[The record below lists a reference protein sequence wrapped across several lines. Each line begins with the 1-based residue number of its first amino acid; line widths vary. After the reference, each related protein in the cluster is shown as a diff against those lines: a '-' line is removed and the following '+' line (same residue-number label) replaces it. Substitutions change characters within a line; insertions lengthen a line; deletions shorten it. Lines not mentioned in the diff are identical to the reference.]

1 MNIFKNILK
10 NILKNRVSAGAAI
23 GLIIAIFLGVL
34 NAFSVFNGL
43 NLKFTDSLYTKNQP
57 SKDII
62 IIAIDEKSTMPQPDG
77 LGYYASWSRKN
88 FTTMLEKLKNENPK
102 VIAFDILFRTPTQG
116 ISSEDLQSIQTEIGT
131 QASNKARFELYEK
144 FFSENSNPL
153 KNKTDEDF
161 AKKLEE
167 FDNIILA
174 FNGDP
179 NGQAYPLKKFI
190 QNSTLGNVNSAQ
202 DSDGIM
208 RRAKPITYIENDK
221 KYYDDIALASAK
233 SFLGKEKIELPL
245 EDDNLMVNYFADP
258 FGFPAVSFV
267 DVMNGNF
274 EAGMFKNKIALIGV
288 NSFRANEDRV
298 NTPKSNTLPMPG
310 VEFIANEIQTIIDG
324 DFLTNQSKIAQ
335 IITILTIAILLT
347 IAYNFL
353 GITLSIIL
361 ALSAIGI
368 EIAAA
373 HFAYS
378 RGLIINMVYPFLAI
392 MLSYLASWVYKYF
405 IADKNKRE
413 LKSAFGHYVSGELV
427 EQISKNPDIVK
438 LGGEKRIV
446 TVFFSDIKDSTAH
459 SEKTPIESWVSQINE
474 YFTVME
480 GIVKSFGGTLD
491 KYEGDAVMGFWN
503 APIAQEDHVLKAYLA
518 ALAMRRALKRL
529 HEKWQPE
536 GRPLIEFRIGINTG
550 EALVGNFGSIDR
562 FDYTV
567 MGDTVN
573 TASRLESS
581 ANKSYGTM
589 AMVGGFD
596 KNISAE
602 NLSKVILR
610 EIDTVLL
617 PGKKEPVVLFEL
629 LGLAE
634 ENNDVIKTKLKT
646 YADGLA
652 AYKKKDF
659 TTAANFFK
667 TLPDDAPSKV
677 MLARCEIL
685 SQGKIVNELDANMAF
700 RILNK

>member
-1 MNIFKNILK
+1 MNVFK
-10 NILKNRVSAGAAI
+10 NILKNRVVAGTAI
-23 GLIIAIFLGVL
+23 GLSIAVFLAIL
-34 NAFSVFNGL
+34 NTFSVFNSL
-43 NLKFTDSLYTKNQP
+43 NLKFTDSLYTRNEP

-62 IIAIDEKSTMPQPDG
+62 IIAIDEKSTMPEPEG
-77 LGYYASWSRKN
+77 LGYFAGWSRKN
-88 FTTMLEKLKNENPK
+88 YTKILANLQKENPK
-102 VIAFDILFRTPTQG
+102 VIVFDILFRTPTKG
-116 ISSEDLQSIQTEIGT
+116 VFSEDLQTLQAEIIKQST
-131 QASNKARFELYEK
+131 NKEKFELYEK
-144 FFSENSNPL
+144 FFQENSNPL
-153 KNKTDEDF
+153 NNKTDEDF

-167 FDNIILA
+167 FDNMILA

-179 NGQAYPLKKFI
+179 KGPAYPMKKFSK
-190 QNSTLGNVNSAQ
+190 NATLGNVNALQ
-202 DSDGIM
+202 DSDGVM
-208 RRAKPITYIENDK
+208 RRVKPIVYVEEEQ
-221 KYYDDIALASAK
+221 KYYDDIALASVK
-233 SFLGKEKIELPL
+233 LFKGIDKFELPL
-245 EDDNLMVNYFADP
+245 EDDNLIVNYFADP
-258 FGFPAVSFV
+258 FNFPAISFV
-267 DVMNGNF
+267 DVMHGNF
-274 EAGMFKNKIALIGV
+274 EQGMFENKIVLVGI
-288 NSFRANEDRV
+288 NTFRALDDRV

-310 VEFIANEIQTIIDG
+310 VEFRANEIQTILDG
-324 DFLTNQSKIAQ
+324 EFLNNQSKVGQ
-335 IITILTIAILLT
+335 ILTITAIAIALT

-353 GITLSIIL
+353 GIALSIIL
-361 ALSAIGI
+361 ALLAIGI
-368 EIAAA
+368 EIALA

-392 MLSYLASWVYKYF
+392 ALSYLASWIYKYF

-438 LGGEKRIV
+438 LGGEKRMI

-589 AMVGGFD
+589 AMVGGFNG
-596 KNISAE
+596 NISAE
-602 NLSKVILR
+602 NLGKVTLR

-629 LGLAE
+629 VGLAE
-634 ENNDVIKTKLKT
+634 DFTAEIKAKLKA

-652 AYKKKDF
+652 AYRKKDF
-659 TTAANFFK
+659 VTAAGFFK
-667 TLPDDAPSKV
+667 ASPDDTPSKI
-677 MLARCEIL
+677 MLARCEKL
-685 SQGKIVNELDANMAF
+685 QSGEKIAELDESMVF